1 LIDKPEPIINYKK
14 EIMDNIDIPISKVA
28 YELNLWSGERPTE
41 PISRQ
46 EATAIIMRALE
57 KLYNG
62 EITKDE
68 INALI
73 AKYDA

>member
-1 LIDKPEPIINYKK
+1 
-14 EIMDNIDIPISKVA
+14 
-28 YELNLWSGERPTE
+28 
-41 PISRQ
+41 
-46 EATAIIMRALE
+46 MRALE